1 MTAAE
6 PTLRETQPPVGNGA
20 VKVARPRFNPTRLFV
35 EKDRLAWFWFLFAM
49 GVLVFAAI
57 DRILLVQSFKRTEH
71 VVVVDPANTY
81 YVSPVM
87 KFEDAKELHA
97 QQSELATI
105 AFLQR
110 NPKGFDNEDLLQQM
124 FLKAALAKAQ
134 AEWQSEAT
142 EFQAKQLHQKVEISR
157 IDILNTRE
165 NAVLT
170 QVTGQLIRAGIFDGK
185 AFTEAVAFRL
195 TLKLLRN
202 PNMLLNGRFPTAVSN
217 FKYEILH

>member
-1 MTAAE
+1 MTSSE
-6 PTLRETQPPVGNGA
+6 PQLRQTQPPVGNGA
-20 VKVARPRFNPTRLFV
+20 MKAAQPRFNPTRLFV

-49 GVLVFAAI
+49 AILIFAAV
-57 DRILLVQSFKRTEH
+57 DRILLAQSLNRAER

-87 KFEDAKELHA
+87 KFEDAKELHT

-105 AFLQR
+105 AFLER
-110 NPKGFDNEDLLQQM
+110 NPKGFDNEDLLEQM
-124 FLKAALAKAQ
+124 FLKSAFAKAQ
-134 AEWQSEAT
+134 AERQSEAA
-142 EFQAKQLHQKVEISR
+142 EFQAKQLHQKVEIAR

-170 QVTGQLIRAGIFDGK
+170 QVTGQLVRAGIFDGK
-185 AFTEAVAFRL
+185 SFTEAVPFRL

-202 PNMLLNGRFPTAVSN
+202 PNMLLNGRFPTAVSD

>member
-1 MTAAE
+1 MTADE
-6 PTLRETQPPVGNGA
+6 PTLRRTQPPAGSGA
-20 VKVARPRFNPTRLFV
+20 VKTAQPRFNPTRLFV

-57 DRILLVQSFKRTEH
+57 DRILLVQSFNRTEH

-110 NPKGFDNEDLLQQM
+110 NPKGFDNEDLLQEM
-124 FLKAALAKAQ
+124 FLKGALAKARD
-134 AEWQSEAT
+134 EWQSEAE

-170 QVTGQLIRAGIFDGK
+170 QVTGQLIRAGIFDGG
-185 AFTEAVAFRL
+185 AFTEAVPFRL

-202 PNMLLNGRFPTAVSN
+202 PNMLLNGRFPTAVAD